1 MMTLVSTIARSPLN
15 AICRNGETPSL
26 AVREGGWVLEIRY
39 RLAPIEQ
46 GAATRVELTIG
57 YSL

>member
-1 MMTLVSTIARSPLN
+1 MAKHP
-15 AICRNGETPSL
+15 PSQSD

-39 RLAPIEQ
+39 RLAPIEH